1 MRWLAIAP
9 SLAPIVFA
17 ATVVATPALAAPGKS
32 HSLSPRLKD
41 AVDLGR
47 APAAERHRVV
57 VSLDVRD
64 RDGLEAFLADVQ
76 DPASPRYLQFLSQA
90 EFDALYA
97 PTEAQEQ
104 AVVDHLRGA
113 GLRVTE
119 RFPNRLLVG
128 AAGGVAA
135 LERAFGVEIHSV
147 ERGGKRHYAALD
159 EPSLPDE
166 MASYV
171 VGVMGLDDLSERHP
185 HVRWV
190 EPAAA
195 PRAALGP
202 GCCHLSPNDVFAFY
216 DNTAAASGAGQTIV
230 IAGAYAWRDTDTTAF
245 NNQWGLPQLPTG
257 SGQVCTGPPGS
268 SGCTF
273 SSQNSI
279 EIALD
284 VEYAHGTAP
293 AARILNY
300 MAASPS
306 DGSFTTMYNRIVTD
320 NPGHVV
326 STSWG
331 ACEVGL
337 SAASQR
343 TNDNIFANAN
353 AIGQS
358 WFAASG
364 DSGSRDC
371 SNLLGV
377 DHPAN
382 SPHVMGVGGTTPV
395 CSGGLTLSS
404 PACAGYGSESAWS
417 GSGGGVSQVF
427 ARPTFQTGCGVPAG
441 TRRLVPDVALEA
453 NTSPGNYVAENGLWW
468 IVGGTSDAAP
478 QWAGLAAELAQQ
490 SGRALGN
497 PGALLYGLCGTAA
510 FHDVTSGSNGD
521 YSAGV
526 GYDLVTGLGS
536 FDARLLLN
544 PGAPTS
550 TTTTSPST
558 TTTTRTSTGGTST
571 TTTTFPASCST
582 PTVIPAQGGT
592 FSGTTSGTSTLAG
605 SCGSSGT
612 SPERVFQWTPAVSG
626 TATIQTCGAG
636 TTFDTVLYL
645 RSGSCA
651 GGLEVAAGCNDDA
664 CFNAIGLFR
673 ASRLTPTVTAGQTYY
688 IVVDGYGGAQGT
700 FSLTVTPPVASTTT
714 TTPTNSSTTTTTP
727 TGACASATPIPAAG
741 GTFSG
746 TTSGTSTLEGSCGS
760 SGASP
765 ERVFR
770 WIPTV
775 SGTATIQTCGA
786 GTTFDTVL
794 YLRSGSCAGG
804 PEVAAGCND
813 DACANATG
821 LARASRLTPTVTAG
835 QTYYIVVD
843 GYNGAQGTFSLTVTP
858 PAP

>member
-1 MRWLAIAP
+1 MRLRTIAR
-9 SLAPIVFA
+9 SLALLVLTAAVA
-17 ATVVATPALAAPGKS
+17 ATTALAAPGKF
-32 HSLSPRLKD
+32 HSLSPHLKD

-47 APAAERHRVV
+47 APASERHRVV

-64 RDGLEAFLADVQ
+64 REGLEAFLADVQ
-76 DPASPRYLQFLSQA
+76 DPSSPRYRQFLSQA

-97 PTEAQEQ
+97 PTPAQEE

-128 AAGGVAA
+128 AAGSVAA

-147 ERGGKRHYAALD
+147 ERAGKRHYAALD
-159 EPSLPDE
+159 EPSLPAE

-171 VGVMGLDDLSERHP
+171 VGVIGLDDLSARHP
-185 HVRWV
+185 HVGSV

-195 PRAALGP
+195 PRAALGSN
-202 GCCHLSPNDVFAFY
+202 CCHLSPNDVFAFY
-216 DNTAAASGAGQTIV
+216 DNTAAVSGAGETIV
-230 IAGAYAWRDTDTTAF
+230 IAGAYAWRDTDNAAF
-245 NNQWGLPQLPTG
+245 NSQWGLPQLPVG
-257 SGQVCTGPPGS
+257 SAQVCTGPSTS
-268 SGCTF
+268 SGCKF

-300 MAASPS
+300 MSASTS
-306 DGSFTTMYNRIVTD
+306 LADFTTMYNRIVTD

-331 ACEVGL
+331 ACEVAF
-337 SAASQR
+337 SAASQQ
-343 TNDNIFANAN
+343 TDDNIFANAN

-371 SNLLGV
+371 SNVLGV

-453 NTSPGNYVAENGLWW
+453 DTSPGNYVAENGSWW

-478 QWAGLAAELAQQ
+478 QWAGLAAALAQQ
-490 SGRALGN
+490 RGGPLGN

-510 FHDVTSGSNGD
+510 LHDVTSGSNGD

-536 FDARLLLN
+536 FDARNLLAAA
-544 PGAPTS
+544 GPTS
-550 TTTTSPST
+550 TTTTSTSTTTTTTRPST
-558 TTTTRTSTGGTST
+558 TTTTTLPGTTTTTTLATTTTTTTVSTTTVST
-571 TTTTFPASCST
+571 TTTTTTAS
-582 PTVIPAQGGT
+582 P
-592 FSGTTSGTSTLAG
+592 
-605 SCGSSGT
+605 
-612 SPERVFQWTPAVSG
+612 
-626 TATIQTCGAG
+626 
-636 TTFDTVLYL
+636 
-645 RSGSCA
+645 
-651 GGLEVAAGCNDDA
+651 
-664 CFNAIGLFR
+664 
-673 ASRLTPTVTAGQTYY
+673 
-688 IVVDGYGGAQGT
+688 
-700 FSLTVTPPVASTTT
+700 TTT
-714 TTPTNSSTTTTTP
+714 TTVPATTTTTTSTSSTTTTLP
-727 TGACASATPIPAAG
+727 ACFP
-741 GTFSG
+741 
-746 TTSGTSTLEGSCGS
+746 
-760 SGASP
+760 SGA
-765 ERVFR
+765 
-770 WIPTV
+770 
-775 SGTATIQTCGA
+775 TC
-786 GTTFDTVL
+786 T
-794 YLRSGSCAGG
+794 
-804 PEVAAGCND
+804 
-813 DACANATG
+813 ANADCCSTSCRKKG
-821 LARASRLTPTVTAG
+821 PRKVCR
-835 QTYYIVVD
+835 
-843 GYNGAQGTFSLTVTP
+843 
-858 PAP
+858 